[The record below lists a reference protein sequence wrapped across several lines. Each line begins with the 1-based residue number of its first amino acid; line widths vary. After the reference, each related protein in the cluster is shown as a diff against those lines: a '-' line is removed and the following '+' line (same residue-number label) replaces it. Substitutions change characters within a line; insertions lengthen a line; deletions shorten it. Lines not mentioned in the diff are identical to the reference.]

1 VKLNQLDVSQR
12 LKVPMVNKFSDAF
25 FEELIVVPP
34 DRDIEFVI
42 EIVPKL
48 LLCITDPIGWPLS
61 N

>member
-1 VKLNQLDVSQR
+1 
-12 LKVPMVNKFSDAF
+12 MVNKFSDAF

-34 DRDIEFVI
+34 DRDIEFVF